1 MRLFNVVPVYD
12 HGTYLPEAKEI
23 IVIKEMPNTY
33 LVECSFASGHR
44 SRIWK
49 DDQAISLT
57 ELGAWDK
64 YITKARQVA
73 ATMRREYEGQCENVT
88 YAVLTRN
95 GIAASCKE
103 NN

>member
-1 MRLFNVVPVYD
+1 MRLFNVVLVYD

-23 IVIKEMPNTY
+23 IVLKEMPNTY
-33 LVECSFASGHR
+33 LVVSNFASGHR
-44 SRIWK
+44 SRIAK
-49 DDQAISLT
+49 DDAVISLS

-73 ATMRREYEGQCENVT
+73 ATMRREWEGQCENVT
-88 YAVLTRN
+88 HAVIMRN
-95 GIAASCKE
+95 GLAASCRE